1 MDFYFYKLQEKN
13 NQSKYEKTIVHVSL
27 DDTFA
32 VIRFEVDI
40 DSLPIKEK
48 PFNGYE
54 VVAQFHLRNFNN
66 NGTFY
71 TDSNGLEMQKRVLNY
86 RPSWNFKYSKN
97 ENISSNYY
105 PIDSAISIT
114 EMNGHRKFIVM
125 NDRSQGGS
133 SLKDGTI
140 ELM

>member
-54 VVAQFHLRNFNN
+54 VVA
-66 NGTFY
+66 
-71 TDSNGLEMQKRVLNY
+71 
-86 RPSWNFKYSKN
+86 
-97 ENISSNYY
+97 
-105 PIDSAISIT
+105 
-114 EMNGHRKFIVM
+114 
-125 NDRSQGGS
+125 
-133 SLKDGTI
+133 
-140 ELM
+140 